1 VPVMQSARAARR
13 PLKSYQYYYSSGMNE
28 SNLRRR
34 LGLETKFAA
43 PRSDSKQRR
52 AYQYLTA
59 FCVYFHMCAPL
70 QGLNSLLAPSSLFLS
85 LSLLCKQPNRF
96 LRLEHIFIMFRRHT
110 IQLYSLA
117 AECVIW
123 PAALVGPFHCC
134 ERATKR
140 EPTMRSALREAT
152 SSAVMPKS

>member
-1 VPVMQSARAARR
+1 VRARR

-59 FCVYFHMCAPL
+59 FCVYFHMCESL

-85 LSLLCKQPNRF
+85 LSISFVQ
-96 LRLEHIFIMFRRHT
+96 
-110 IQLYSLA
+110 A
-117 AECVIW
+117 AESIFAPRTHFHNVS
-123 PAALVGPFHCC
+123 ASYYTALFLGGGMRNLARGSR
-134 ERATKR
+134 RAIPLLREQPR